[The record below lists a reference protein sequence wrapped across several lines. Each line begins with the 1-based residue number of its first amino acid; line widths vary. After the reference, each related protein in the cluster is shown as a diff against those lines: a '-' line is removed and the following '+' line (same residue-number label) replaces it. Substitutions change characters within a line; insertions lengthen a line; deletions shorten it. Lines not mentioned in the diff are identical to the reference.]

1 MCFNIKVWIEN
12 NFKISIKKELTFSNF
27 LSPYA
32 RMLPFGNMKP
42 FDNKE
47 IFLIMD
53 YTFDVFT
60 MRQIWIY

>member
-1 MCFNIKVWIEN
+1 MCFNMKVWIEK
-12 NFKISIKKELTFSNF
+12 NFKISIKKALTFSNS

-47 IFLIMD
+47 IFLIKD
-53 YTFDVFT
+53 YTFDIFT
-60 MRQIWIY
+60 MGQI